1 MVRLPVRSMEDAFGF
16 MVDVSSEREPGRLV
30 RSVVEGLPRLVASE
44 VTTLSICDLAAGTR
58 RVTGFP
64 PEAISPGDQACFNR
78 LLHEHPLV
86 RYHSTHARGGACR
99 ISDCVSAGDFR
110 RQAIFAEY
118 YRKIGIDHVM
128 AVPVIASRGLVMS
141 YVLNRKGL
149 DFSDAERDLLDA
161 MRPALA
167 NLYRFATIAAESRAM
182 ESPGDA
188 AEALTPRQVEV
199 LRWVAAGKS
208 DRQVAA
214 ILGTSVRTVQ
224 KHLENA
230 YVTLGVENRTAA
242 VSRLACREGSGAG
255 GRARAAGRKGGIEA
269 VEEVLAP
276 ELVEEP
282 RAR

>member
-1 MVRLPVRSMEDAFGF
+1 MVRLPGPSLERAFGF
-16 MVDVSSEREPGRLV
+16 MIDVSSESEPERLV

-58 RVTGFP
+58 RVIGSP
-64 PEAISPGDQACFNR
+64 SDAISGDHQACFNR
-78 LLHEHPLV
+78 LLHQHPLV
-86 RYHSTHARGGACR
+86 RFHSTHPGSGACR
-99 ISDCVSAGDFR
+99 ISDCVSPGAFR
-110 RQAIFAEY
+110 RQQIFADY
-118 YRKIGIDHVM
+118 YRPIGIDHAM

-149 DFSDAERDLLDA
+149 DFSDAEKNLLDA

-167 NLYRFATIAAESRAM
+167 NLYRFATIAAESRAL
-182 ESPGDA
+182 ESVGDA
-188 AEALTPRQVEV
+188 AEALTPRQIEV

-208 DRQVAA
+208 DLQVAT

-242 VSRLACREGSGAG
+242 VARLRSRGA
-255 GRARAAGRKGGIEA
+255 
-269 VEEVLAP
+269 VTSP
-276 ELVEEP
+276 
-282 RAR
+282 